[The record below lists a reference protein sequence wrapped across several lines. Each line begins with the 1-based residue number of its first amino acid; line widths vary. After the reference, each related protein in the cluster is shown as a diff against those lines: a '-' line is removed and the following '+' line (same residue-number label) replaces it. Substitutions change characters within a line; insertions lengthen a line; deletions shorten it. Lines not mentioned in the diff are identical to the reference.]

1 MAKDDWEDLPLE
13 PVKAKAPVDDW
24 SDLPLP
30 STKTEAPE
38 ESSFLRSAKETGEGL
53 LRGAEQGAT
62 LGFADELGAFLENYR
77 MRSELERMGLD
88 PNKLNAKAQAEKAK
102 QEEATLQ
109 ANREEYRKAQEAAPI
124 AYGAAQIGGAVATGM
139 ATGGLG
145 AGGGL
150 ARQSA
155 MSALEGGLTG
165 YGSSEAK
172 TLEQALPEIATGTVL
187 GGIAPAAGKYVLA
200 PAAKMAMAPV
210 KAGVSVAK
218 KTLKDLG
225 EAEIFKDIGKGFKYG
240 EQKGTTLFSEKPAEE
255 ASQKLQSALEE
266 GLGVVSKAKQEA
278 LEATK
283 RADELIAS
291 KTKDAQKKIEQEL
304 ASVDALEKQNK
315 KLLQQEKQ
323 VFESG
328 KTQDINRLNKQA
340 DKNARDLANKYST
353 LYRSLGSTRAKIV
366 EELDKQGVKVDTLPF
381 EENLRR
387 LFGDITT
394 DENTG
399 RAVFSNMKN
408 INAADTQKVGTILDS
423 IRQYQGEIPYSKIE
437 ELKDILQKYAYGRG
451 GLTDES
457 KIAVKSLYDSM
468 NESINTSLKNQGLDN
483 VVTNLEQIN
492 KGFRTLYKAQDIGFE
507 KLGAEELISGTGY
520 QKFSRQVGSE
530 QYTPQF
536 GEQKEK
542 LLANIQELMQSPAI
556 SAQQK
561 QELQAV
567 LDQATRTSR
576 ELTETEARQFTKELE
591 QIQKPSTTVDR
602 EAITKEV
609 MESPEMQASQ
619 QKMAQVQNV
628 EQVFGDLLT
637 KGTKE
642 ARLPSRAL
650 TTAEVAGAD
659 KYAAKIAELNRAKE
673 AIKNLAP
680 ENADELIKKIDDAI
694 EEVGFMSRTGRSV
707 PIGDITSQATGGPR
721 ALAVKGASF
730 AGAAKKELKDQIKQ
744 ATPEGLKAAART
756 IRNLS
761 SGLGKQG
768 AKAGATTREAFAQM
782 LDKAADNPDKIAR
795 QATMFMLLQ
804 DPKYR
809 EITEENNE

>member
-1 MAKDDWEDLPLE
+1 MAAEDDWEELPLEQSTRTTASQKDDWEEVPQE
-13 PVKAKAPVDDW
+13 E
-24 SDLPLP
+24 
-30 STKTEAPE
+30 EA
-38 ESSFLRSAKETGEGL
+38 SFGKSLAETGTGL

-62 LGFADELGAFLENYR
+62 LGFADELGAFIDRKIMEN
-77 MRSELERMGLD
+77 ELGKMGLESD
-88 PNKLNAKAQAEKAK
+88 QLNAKAQAEKAK
-102 QEEATLQ
+102 QEQDILE
-109 ANREEYRKAQEAAPI
+109 ANRAEYKAAQEAAPI
-124 AYGAAQIGGAVATGM
+124 AYGTGQLAGSVATGM

-145 AGGGL
+145 AGGGI
-150 ARQSA
+150 ARQSLV
-155 MSALEGGLTG
+155 SAAEGGLTG
-165 YGSSEAK
+165 YGASEAK
-172 TLEQALPEIATGTVL
+172 TLGEALPEIATGTVV
-187 GGIAPAAGKYVLA
+187 GGLAPAAGKYVLA

-210 KAGVSVAK
+210 KAVGKSIKNVVG
-218 KTLKDLG
+218 DIG
-225 EAEIFKDIGKGFKYG
+225 EAEIFKDIKKGFNYG

-255 ASQKLQSALEE
+255 ASQKLQGALEE

-283 RADELIAS
+283 QADEIIAA
-291 KTKDAQKKIEQEL
+291 KTKDAQKKIEQEI
-304 ASVDALEKQNK
+304 ANVDALEQQNK

-328 KTQDINRLNKQA
+328 KSSDINRLNKEV
-340 DKNARDLANKYST
+340 DKNARELSNKYGT
-353 LYRSLGSTRAKIV
+353 LYKSLGSTRKKIV

-408 INAADTQKVGTILDS
+408 INAADTQKVGSILDS

-468 NESINTSLKNQGLDN
+468 NESINTSLKNQGLEN

-536 GEQKEK
+536 GEQKER
-542 LLANIQELMQSPAI
+542 LLANIQELMQSSAV

-567 LDQATRTSR
+567 LDQATKTSK
-576 ELTETEARQFTKELE
+576 ELTETEAKQFTKELE
-591 QIQKPSTTVDR
+591 QIQQPSKAIDK
-602 EAITKEV
+602 EAITQEV
-609 MESPEMQASQ
+609 MGSPEMQSAQ

-637 KGTKE
+637 RGTKE
-642 ARLPSRAL
+642 ARLPSKAL
-650 TTAEVAGAD
+650 ATAEVAGAD
-659 KYAAKIAELNRAKE
+659 KYASKIAELNKAKE

-694 EEVGFMSRTGRSV
+694 EEVGFMSRTGRSI

-721 ALAVKGASF
+721 ALAVKGAS
-730 AGAAKKELKDQIKQ
+730 ALGVAKRELKEQIKQ
-744 ATPEGLKAAART
+744 ATPEGLKAAARAL
-756 IRNLS
+756 R
-761 SGLGKQG
+761 SGASGISKQG
-768 AKAGATTREAFAQM
+768 AKVGSTTKEAFAQM
-782 LDKAADNPDKIAR
+782 LDKASENPDKIAR
-795 QATMFMLLQ
+795 AATIYMLLQ

-809 EITEENNE
+809 EITESKETNE